1 MGKSQ
6 AKQGKGGP
14 VGRQAE
20 DGTTVMKAGVS
31 ECLVSHL
38 PSGFFLWSGTGIG
51 LWAQALLCPQLLA

>member
-14 VGRQAE
+14 VGRQLE
-20 DGTTVMKAGVS
+20 DEMTVMRAGVS

-38 PSGFFLWSGTGIG
+38 PSGFFL
-51 LWAQALLCPQLLA
+51 